1 MRYSRF
7 RSQIEPS
14 SRTTKKKNI
23 KKGLKG
29 DLKGDLPLP
38 QDLPQQPFP
47 DRGMVPKLEPSER
60 ASPFQSDL
68 HQSPYPFVKYEHGT
82 PTPYDTQGPVNPQVN
97 TYHPS
102 FTQLMSPTP
111 TMSPPQMMQSPP
123 MISSPSTIPSPQ
135 MLPPKYT
142 QPLQSVSHGPQTQHI
157 LNGVPLSLTPSLYPG
172 MPTSNPSP
180 FAPYTSFQMAN
191 DFNMDDFTSLTPAFH
206 TCPVIPWEPAPQQQ
220 TESVPSPEKIKEG
233 AESGESK
240 GEAVV
245 IKAEEDT
252 VDKLCIDLQDP

>member
-38 QDLPQQPFP
+38 QNLPQQPFP
-47 DRGMVPKLEPSER
+47 EGGMVPKLEPPET
-60 ASPFQSDL
+60 ASPFQSNL
-68 HQSPYPFVKYEHGT
+68 HQNRYPFVKYEHGT
-82 PTPYDTQGPVNPQVN
+82 HDMQGPANPQDN
-97 TYHPS
+97 TYYP
-102 FTQLMSPTP
+102 FAQLMSPTP

-123 MISSPSTIPSPQ
+123 MMPSPSTIPSPQ
-135 MLPPKYT
+135 MMPPKYT
-142 QPLQSVSHGPQTQHI
+142 QPLQPVSHGPQPQHI
-157 LNGVPLSLTPSLYPG
+157 LNGVPFSMTPSLYPG
-172 MPTSNPSP
+172 NPTSNPSP
-180 FAPYTSFQMAN
+180 FAPYPSFQMPH

-206 TCPVIPWEPAPQQQ
+206 TGPVIPWEPAPQQQ
-220 TESVPSPEKIKEG
+220 TESVPSPEKIKEE
-233 AESGESK
+233 AESGESN

-252 VDKLCIDLQDP
+252 VDKICIDLQ

>member
-7 RSQIEPS
+7 RTQIEPS

-38 QDLPQQPFP
+38 QNMAQQPFP
-47 DRGMVPKLEPSER
+47 DGGMVPKLEPSET
-60 ASPFQSDL
+60 ASPFQPNL
-68 HQSPYPFVKYEHGT
+68 HQNPYPFIKYEHGT
-82 PTPYDTQGPVNPQVN
+82 PNPHDMQGPANSQDS
-97 TYHPS
+97 TYHP
-102 FTQLMSPTP
+102 FPQIISPTP

-123 MISSPSTIPSPQ
+123 MMPSPSTIPSPQ
-135 MLPPKYT
+135 MMPPNYIQRF
-142 QPLQSVSHGPQTQHI
+142 QPVSHGPQPQQN
-157 LNGVPLSLTPSLYPG
+157 LNGVPFSLTPSLYPG
-172 MPTSNPSP
+172 NPTSNPSP
-180 FAPYTSFQMAN
+180 FAPYPSFQMPH

-206 TCPVIPWEPAPQQQ
+206 TGPVIPWEPIPQQQ
-220 TESVPSPEKIKEG
+220 AESVPSREKIKEE

-252 VDKLCIDLQDP
+252 VDKICIDLQEP